1 VTGESAL
8 SVGIRS
14 INNGKGKGR
23 SMARIAGVNLPNN
36 KRIEI
41 ALTYIYGIG
50 STRAAEVIEKT
61 GISPDVRV
69 KDLTESEVNTLRV
82 EIEQFMVEGDLRR
95 RVHSSIQRLKDI
107 NSYRGMRHKRRLPV
121 RGQRTRANA
130 RTWKGPRPAKA
141 GKKR

>member
-1 VTGESAL
+1 
-8 SVGIRS
+8 
-14 INNGKGKGR
+14 
-23 SMARIAGVNLPNN
+23 MARIAGVNLPNN
-36 KRIEI
+36 KRIEV

-50 STRAAEVIEKT
+50 SSRAAEIIEQT

-69 KDLTESEVNTLRV
+69 KDLTENEVNALRR
-82 EIEQFMVEGDLRR
+82 EIEQQLVVEGDLRR
-95 RVHSSIQRLKDI
+95 RVQSSIQRLKDI
-107 NSYRGMRHKRRLPV
+107 NAYRGLRHKKRLPV